1 MIENNDFWTSIWDQ
15 LEKKYIEKDGS
26 TKVFKSEIETI
37 KIALISI
44 KKKIGDR
51 FTFKSLIDR
60 GGAGLV
66 FEIEDNELEQL
77 RALKIPRP
85 LDPEL
90 IETVENEKKLL
101 RNLENRNIMPIFNL
115 GDVDLGENAK
125 YKTYPYFVMKFM
137 KEKLDLRDKIKL
149 ETLKP
154 FHKEEERLEQIMVM
168 ILNFFYQIAK
178 AIQFIHTRDVI
189 HFDIKPQNILIDT
202 EFDDNPLLTNLGYDK
217 KI

>member
-101 RNLENRNIMPIFNL
+101 RN
-115 GDVDLGENAK
+115 K
-125 YKTYPYFVMKFM
+125 KQ
-137 KEKLDLRDKIKL
+137 KLNKKKIK
-149 ETLKP
+149 
-154 FHKEEERLEQIMVM
+154 
-168 ILNFFYQIAK
+168 
-178 AIQFIHTRDVI
+178 
-189 HFDIKPQNILIDT
+189 
-202 EFDDNPLLTNLGYDK
+202 
-217 KI
+217 